1 MTASGSPSDF
11 PPSDF
16 PPSDFPASDFP
27 LLIKSLLRTP
37 LQIAPEVEIVS
48 DGLMRYSYR
57 AFEGRLHRLA
67 AGLARHGIGA
77 GNVVAVMDWDTH
89 RYFEAFFAVP
99 MMGAVLHTVNVRL
112 APSQIAYTID
122 HAEDDVILVH
132 TDFLP
137 LLAEVMPHVKREVR
151 LILLR
156 DDPAVE
162 ADTEFSFITSYDAM
176 MQEEGDS
183 FGFPDFDETTRATTF
198 YTTGTTGDP
207 KAVAYSHRQLVLH
220 SMGILAGF
228 GPMETANRLHRGDV
242 YMPITPMFH
251 VHAWGFPYAATLLGI
266 KQVYAGR
273 YTPDKLLRLIAEEG
287 ATFTHCVPTILQ
299 MLLAAPAAAD
309 TDLTRLKMVIGGSAL
324 PRGLAEA
331 AMARGIDIY
340 AGYGLSET
348 CPVLSYAVLSPGEE
362 DDVAARVKTGRP
374 LPLVDLRV
382 VDEDMVAQPRDGAST
397 GEVVVR
403 APWLTAEYVKNPEA
417 TAELWRGGYMHTGDV
432 GHIDEGGSLMITDRM
447 KDVIKSGGEWVSSLA
462 LESLA
467 SAVEGVVEVAAIGV
481 PDLKWGE
488 RPMLLIVA
496 AEGVDHSSVETAI
509 SSVFAEAVAA
519 GGLSRW
525 AVPED
530 IRFVSEIAKTSVGKI
545 DKKALRA
552 ALR

>member
-1 MTASGSPSDF
+1 MTATGSP
-11 PPSDF
+11 
-16 PPSDFPASDFP
+16 ADFP

-37 LQIAPEVEIVS
+37 LQTAPDVEIVS
-48 DGLMRYSYR
+48 DGLMRYSYQ
-57 AFEGRLHRLA
+57 AFESRLHRLA
-67 AGLARHGIGA
+67 AGLSRHGIGA
-77 GNVVAVMDWDTH
+77 GDVVAVMDWDTH

-112 APSQIAYTID
+112 APAQIAYTID

-137 LLAEVMPHVKREVR
+137 LLAEVMPHVTREVR

-162 ADTEFSFITSYDAM
+162 PDTAFSFITSYDAIM
-176 MQEEGDS
+176 GEADEGFD
-183 FGFPDFDETTRATTF
+183 FPDFEENRRATTF

-220 SMGILAGF
+220 TMGVLAGF

-299 MLLAAPAAAD
+299 MLLAAPEAQD
-309 TDLTRLKMVIGGSAL
+309 TDLSGVKMVIGGSAL
-324 PRGLAEA
+324 PRGLAKA

-348 CPVLSYAVLSPGEE
+348 CPVLSYAVLKPGEE

-374 LPLVDLRV
+374 LPLVDLRI
-382 VDEDMVAQPRDGAST
+382 VDEDMQAQPHDGETT

-403 APWLTAEYVKNPEA
+403 APWVTAEYVKNPQA
-417 TAELWRGGYMHTGDV
+417 TAALWRGGFMHTGDV
-432 GHIDEGGSLMITDRM
+432 CHIDEDGSLMITDRM

-467 SAVEGVVEVAAIGV
+467 SAVEGVGEVAAIGV
-481 PDLKWGE
+481 PDPKWGE
-488 RPMLLIVA
+488 RPLLLVVA
-496 AEGVDHSSVETAI
+496 ANQAEQGEVETAVR
-509 SSVFAEAVAA
+509 SAFATAVMA
-519 GGLSRW
+519 GELSKW
-525 AVPED
+525 AVPKE

-545 DKKALRA
+545 DKKTLRSD
-552 ALR
+552 LI

>member
-1 MTASGSPSDF
+1 MTATGSP
-11 PPSDF
+11 
-16 PPSDFPASDFP
+16 ADFP
-27 LLIKSLLRTP
+27 LLIKSLLCTP
-37 LQIAPEVEIVS
+37 LQTAPDVEIVS
-48 DGLMRYSYR
+48 DGLMRYSYQ

-67 AGLARHGIGA
+67 AGLSRHGIGA
-77 GNVVAVMDWDTH
+77 GDVVAVMDWDTH

-112 APSQIAYTID
+112 APAQIAYTID

-137 LLAEVMPHVKREVR
+137 LLAEVMPHVTREVR

-162 ADTEFSFITSYDAM
+162 PDTAFSFITSYDAIM
-176 MQEEGDS
+176 GEADEGFD
-183 FGFPDFDETTRATTF
+183 FPDFEENRRATTF

-220 SMGILAGF
+220 TMGVLAGF

-299 MLLAAPAAAD
+299 MLLAAPEAQD
-309 TDLTRLKMVIGGSAL
+309 TDLSGVKMVIGGSAL
-324 PRGLAEA
+324 PRGLAKA

-348 CPVLSYAVLSPGEE
+348 CPVLSYAVLKPGEE

-374 LPLVDLRV
+374 LPLVDLRI
-382 VDEDMVAQPRDGAST
+382 VDEDMQAQPHDGETT

-403 APWLTAEYVKNPEA
+403 APWLTAEYVKNPQA
-417 TAELWRGGYMHTGDV
+417 TAALWRGGFMHTGDV
-432 GHIDEGGSLMITDRM
+432 GHIDEDGSLMITDRM

-467 SAVEGVVEVAAIGV
+467 SAVEGVGEVAAIGV
-481 PDLKWGE
+481 PDPKWGE
-488 RPMLLIVA
+488 RPLLLVVA
-496 AEGVDHSSVETAI
+496 ANQAEQGEVETAVR
-509 SSVFAEAVAA
+509 SAFATAVMA
-519 GGLSRW
+519 GELSKW
-525 AVPED
+525 AVPKE

-545 DKKALRA
+545 DKKTLRSD
-552 ALR
+552 LI

>member
-1 MTASGSPSDF
+1 MTATGSP
-11 PPSDF
+11 
-16 PPSDFPASDFP
+16 ADFP

-37 LQIAPEVEIVS
+37 LQTAPDVEIVS
-48 DGLMRYSYR
+48 DGLMRYSYQ

-67 AGLARHGIGA
+67 AGLSRHGIGA
-77 GNVVAVMDWDTH
+77 GDVVAVMDWDTH

-112 APSQIAYTID
+112 APAQIAYTID

-137 LLAEVMPHVKREVR
+137 LLAEVMPHVTRQVR

-162 ADTEFSFITSYDAM
+162 PDTAFSFITSYDAIM
-176 MQEEGDS
+176 GEADEGFD
-183 FGFPDFDETTRATTF
+183 FPDFEENRRATTF

-220 SMGILAGF
+220 TMGVLAGF

-299 MLLAAPAAAD
+299 MLLAAPEAQD
-309 TDLTRLKMVIGGSAL
+309 TDLSGVKMVIGGSAL
-324 PRGLAEA
+324 PRGLAKA

-348 CPVLSYAVLSPGEE
+348 CPVLSYAVLKPGEE

-374 LPLVDLRV
+374 LPLVDLRI
-382 VDEDMVAQPRDGAST
+382 VDEDMQAQPHDGETT

-403 APWLTAEYVKNPEA
+403 APWLTAEYVKNPQA
-417 TAELWRGGYMHTGDV
+417 TAALWRGGFMHTGDV
-432 GHIDEGGSLMITDRM
+432 GHIDEDGSLMITDRM

-467 SAVEGVVEVAAIGV
+467 SAVEGVGEVAAIGV
-481 PDLKWGE
+481 PDPKWGE
-488 RPMLLIVA
+488 RPLLLVVA
-496 AEGVDHSSVETAI
+496 ANQADQGEVETAVR
-509 SSVFAEAVAA
+509 SAFATAVAA
-519 GGLSRW
+519 GDLSKW
-525 AVPED
+525 AVPKE

-545 DKKALRA
+545 DKKTLRSD
-552 ALR
+552 LI

>member
-1 MTASGSPSDF
+1 MTAPNTPSE
-11 PPSDF
+11 
-16 PPSDFPASDFP
+16 FP

-37 LQIAPEVEIVS
+37 LQTAPDVEIVS

-57 AFEGRLHRLA
+57 TFESRLQRFS

-112 APSQIAYTID
+112 APLQIAYTID

-137 LLAEVMPHVKREVR
+137 LLAEVMSHVTRKVR

-162 ADTEFSFITSYDAM
+162 PDNGLSFITSYDAM
-176 MQEEGDS
+176 MAEGDDD
-183 FGFPDFDETTRATTF
+183 FAFEDFDENARATTF
-198 YTTGTTGDP
+198 YTTGTTGEP
-207 KAVAYSHRQLVLH
+207 KAVAYSHRQLMLH
-220 SMGILAGF
+220 TMAILAGF
-228 GPMETANRLHRGDV
+228 GSMETANRLHRGDV

-273 YTPDKLLRLIAEEG
+273 YTPDNLLRLIAEEG

-299 MLLAAPAAAD
+299 MLLAAPQASD
-309 TDLTRLKMVIGGSAL
+309 TDLSRLKMVIGGSAL

-348 CPVLSYAVLSPGEE
+348 CPVLSYAVLTPGEE
-362 DDVAARVKTGRP
+362 GDVAARVKTGRP
-374 LPLVDLRV
+374 LPLVDLRI
-382 VDEDMVAQPRDGAST
+382 VDQEMQEQPRDGVST
-397 GEVVVR
+397 GEVVAR
-403 APWLTAEYVKNPEA
+403 APWLTAEYLKNPTA
-417 TAELWRGGYMHTGDV
+417 TADLWRGGFLHTGDV
-432 GHIDEGGSLMITDRM
+432 GHIDADGSLTITDRM
-447 KDVIKSGGEWVSSLA
+447 KDVIKSGGEWVSSLE
-462 LESLA
+462 LESIA
-467 SAVEGVVEVAAIGV
+467 SSVEGVAEVAAIGM
-481 PDLKWGE
+481 PDATWGE
-488 RPMLLIVA
+488 RPLLLIVPVEGADPSAIEHAVKA
-496 AEGVDHSSVETAI
+496 AFAGIVDAGRLSKWAI
-509 SSVFAEAVAA
+509 
-519 GGLSRW
+519 
-525 AVPED
+525 PEK

-545 DKKALRA
+545 DKKALRVT
-552 ALR
+552 LV